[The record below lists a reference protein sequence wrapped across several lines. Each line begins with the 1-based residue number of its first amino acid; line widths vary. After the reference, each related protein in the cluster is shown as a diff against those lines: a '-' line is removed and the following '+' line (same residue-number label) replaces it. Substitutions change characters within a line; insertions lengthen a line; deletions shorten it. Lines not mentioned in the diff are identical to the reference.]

1 MRGRRPGKTG
11 GVFAGI
17 RRGFFLAENDA
28 DGRESFPAVEKS
40 MLNRLQEGLLV
51 FEALGTDSVQ
61 YATWLMRSCRLT
73 LWRNA
78 VMVTR
83 SRVWNIRG
91 LAAGIGLV
99 MGAVA
104 IIALPSEPTA
114 FASGVPAG
122 MTQGFSEIVKKV
134 TPAVVNIAVT
144 GGGEGRGRG
153 RKPPIPPGPFG
164 GPPGEDA
171 PEGELPTPPPM
182 PPGGGHGRPDQSAG
196 SGVIFD
202 QNGFIV
208 TNNHVVEGATQ
219 ITVTLSDRREFSAKV
234 VGTDPKTDLAVV
246 KIEARDLPSLK
257 WAEYEK
263 LQVGDLVLAVGSP
276 FGLSSTVTLGII
288 SALGRGNVGIA
299 DYEDFIQTDAAIN
312 PGNSGGALVNLSG
325 ELIGI
330 NTAIFSRTGG
340 SEGIGFAIPSSIAL
354 DIVDSLQK
362 TGKVVRGWMGVA
374 IQEITPALAKSF
386 KLPEQRKGV
395 LISDV
400 NENGPSHAAG
410 VKRGDVVIAFN
421 GKEVQNVSQLRN
433 LVARTMVGKDAQV
446 KVLRDGKEQTIAVKV
461 AERPT
466 DEMLAKKEPS
476 APKEPV
482 ETAKLPDN
490 VLASLRVQG
499 LDTATMSQLNI
510 PAKMTGVVVTSVE
523 SGGSA
528 EAAGLQRGDVI
539 QEVNHEV
546 VKTLEDYQKA
556 SSKLKKDELAVLL
569 LSRQGNNLFVAVNP
583 K

>member
-1 MRGRRPGKTG
+1 
-11 GVFAGI
+11 
-17 RRGFFLAENDA
+17 
-28 DGRESFPAVEKS
+28 
-40 MLNRLQEGLLV
+40 
-51 FEALGTDSVQ
+51 
-61 YATWLMRSCRLT
+61 
-73 LWRNA
+73 
-78 VMVTR
+78 
-83 SRVWNIRG
+83 
-91 LAAGIGLV
+91 
-99 MGAVA
+99 
-104 IIALPSEPTA
+104 
-114 FASGVPAG
+114 
-122 MTQGFSEIVKKV
+122 
-134 TPAVVNIAVT
+134 
-144 GGGEGRGRG
+144 
-153 RKPPIPPGPFG
+153 
-164 GPPGEDA
+164 
-171 PEGELPTPPPM
+171 M

-202 QNGFIV
+202 PNGFIV

-246 KIEARDLPSLK
+246 KIEAKDLPSLK

-312 PGNSGGALVNLSG
+312 PGNSGGALVNVSG

-410 VKRGDVVIAFN
+410 MKRGDVVIAFN

-490 VLASLRVQG
+490 VLASLRVQA
-499 LDTATMSQLNI
+499 LDAATMSQLNI

-523 SGGSA
+523 SGGPA

-556 SSKLKKDELAVLL
+556 SQKLKKDELAVLL

>member
-1 MRGRRPGKTG
+1 MVMRSKG
-11 GVFAGI
+11 G
-17 RRGFFLAENDA
+17 N
-28 DGRESFPAVEKS
+28 
-40 MLNRLQEGLLV
+40 
-51 FEALGTDSVQ
+51 ALG
-61 YATWLMRSCRLT
+61 L
-73 LWRNA
+73 
-78 VMVTR
+78 
-83 SRVWNIRG
+83 I
-91 LAAGIGLV
+91 AAIGLV
-99 MGAVA
+99 MSTVAFTVLPGGAA
-104 IIALPSEPTA
+104 A
-114 FASGVPAG
+114 FAGTPAG
-122 MTQGFSEIVKKV
+122 LTQGFSEIVKKV

-144 GGGEGRGRG
+144 GGGEGGKGR
-153 RKPPIPPGPFG
+153 RAPLPPGPFG
-164 GPPGEDA
+164 GPPGEEA
-171 PEGELPTPPPM
+171 PGGELPTPPPM
-182 PPGGGHGRPDQSAG
+182 PPGGHGRPDQSAG
-196 SGVIFD
+196 SGVIVD
-202 QNGFIV
+202 ANGFIV

-234 VGTDPKTDLAVV
+234 VGTDPKTDLAVI
-246 KIEARDLPSLK
+246 KIDAKDLPALK
-257 WAEYEK
+257 WADYEK

-312 PGNSGGALVNLSG
+312 PGNSGGALVNMSG
-325 ELIGI
+325 ELMGI

-340 SEGIGFAIPSSIAL
+340 SEGIGFAIPSSIAV

-400 NENGPSHAAG
+400 NENGPSHTAG
-410 VKRGDVVIAFN
+410 IRRGDVVIAFN

-446 KVLRDGKEQTIAVKV
+446 KILRDGKEQTLAVKV

-476 APKEPV
+476 APKEQP

-490 VLASLRVQG
+490 VLASIRVQG
-499 LDTATMSQLNI
+499 LDAATMSQFNI

-523 SGGSA
+523 NGGAA

-556 SSKLKKDELAVLL
+556 SRKLKKDELAVLL

>member
-1 MRGRRPGKTG
+1 MATRSQG
-11 GVFAGI
+11 GNVLGLVAGI
-17 RRGFFLAENDA
+17 
-28 DGRESFPAVEKS
+28 S
-40 MLNRLQEGLLV
+40 
-51 FEALGTDSVQ
+51 
-61 YATWLMRSCRLT
+61 
-73 LWRNA
+73 
-78 VMVTR
+78 
-83 SRVWNIRG
+83 
-91 LAAGIGLV
+91 LV
-99 MGAVA
+99 MSTVVFTV
-104 IIALPSEPTA
+104 LPSESTA
-114 FASGVPAG
+114 IAAGVPAG
-122 MTQGFSEIVKKV
+122 LTQGFAEIVKKV

-153 RKPPIPPGPFG
+153 RRSPLPPGPFG
-164 GPPGEDA
+164 GPPGEEA
-171 PEGELPTPPPM
+171 PGGELPTPPPM

-196 SGVIFD
+196 SGVIVD
-202 QNGFIV
+202 SNGFIV
-208 TNNHVVEGATQ
+208 TNNHVVEGATE

-246 KIEARDLPSLK
+246 KIEAKNLPSLK

-312 PGNSGGALVNLSG
+312 PGNSGGALVNMNG
-325 ELIGI
+325 ELMGI

-354 DIVDSLQK
+354 DIVESLQK

-410 VKRGDVVIAFN
+410 IKRGDVVIAFN
-421 GKEVQNVSQLRN
+421 GKEVHNVSQLRN
-433 LVARTMVGKDAQV
+433 LVARTMVGQDAQV
-446 KVLRDGKEQTIAVKV
+446 KVLRDGKEQSIAVKV

-482 ETAKLPDN
+482 ETVKLPDN

-499 LDTATMSQLNI
+499 LDVATMSQFKI
-510 PAKMTGVVVTSVE
+510 PANTTGVVVTSVE
-523 SGGSA
+523 NGGAA

-539 QEVNHEV
+539 QEVNHEA
-546 VKTLEDYQKA
+546 VKTLDEYQKA
-556 SSKLKKDELAVLL
+556 SGILKKDELAVLL
-569 LSRQGNNLFVAVNP
+569 LSRQGNSLFVAVNP

>member
-1 MRGRRPGKTG
+1 
-11 GVFAGI
+11 
-17 RRGFFLAENDA
+17 
-28 DGRESFPAVEKS
+28 
-40 MLNRLQEGLLV
+40 
-51 FEALGTDSVQ
+51 
-61 YATWLMRSCRLT
+61 
-73 LWRNA
+73 
-78 VMVTR
+78 MVTR
-83 SRVWNIRG
+83 SKGANVQG
-91 LAAGIGLV
+91 FAAGLGLV
-99 MGAVA
+99 MSVFACTV
-104 IIALPSEPTA
+104 LLSEPTA
-114 FASGVPAG
+114 IAAGVPAG
-122 MTQGFSEIVKKV
+122 LAQGFSEIVKQV

-144 GGGEGRGRG
+144 GGEKSGGRGR
-153 RKPPIPPGPFG
+153 RSPLPPGPFE
-164 GPPGEDA
+164 GPPGEEA
-171 PEGELPTPPPM
+171 PGGELPTPPPM

-202 QNGFIV
+202 PNGFIV

-219 ITVTLSDRREFSAKV
+219 ITITLSDRREFSAKV

-246 KIEARDLPSLK
+246 KIEAKNLPALK

-263 LQVGDLVLAVGSP
+263 LQVGDIVLAVGSP

-312 PGNSGGALVNLSG
+312 PGNSGGALVNLNG

-354 DIVDSLQK
+354 DIVESLQK

-386 KLPEQRKGV
+386 KLPEHRKGV

-410 VKRGDVVIAFN
+410 IKRGDVVIAFN
-421 GKEVQNVSQLRN
+421 GKEVLNVSQLRN

-466 DEMLAKKEPS
+466 DEMLAKREPS
-476 APKEPV
+476 PPKEPV
-482 ETAKLPDN
+482 ETVKLPDN

-499 LDTATMSQLNI
+499 LDAATMSQLNI

-523 SGGSA
+523 SGGPA
-528 EAAGLQRGDVI
+528 EAAGVQRGDVI
-539 QEVNHEV
+539 QEVNHQV
-546 VKTLEDYQKA
+546 VTKLEDYQKA
-556 SSKLKKDELAVLL
+556 SSALKKEEMAVLL

-583 K
+583 Q

>member
-1 MRGRRPGKTG
+1 MPKRVNP
-11 GVFAGI
+11 
-17 RRGFFLAENDA
+17 E
-28 DGRESFPAVEKS
+28 
-40 MLNRLQEGLLV
+40 LLV
-51 FEALGTDSVQ
+51 FEALGMDSVQ
-61 YATWLMRSCRLT
+61 YAARIMQSRRLT

-78 VMVTR
+78 VMVMQR
-83 SRVWNIRG
+83 RVLHSRG
-91 LAAGIGLV
+91 LIAGIGLLF
-99 MGAVA
+99 GAFAVTV
-104 IIALPSEPTA
+104 LPSQPTA
-114 FASGVPAG
+114 VSAGVPAG

-153 RKPPIPPGPFG
+153 RKAPLPPGPFG
-164 GPPGEDA
+164 GPPGEEA

-182 PPGGGHGRPDQSAG
+182 PPGHGRPDQSAG

-202 QNGFIV
+202 PNGFVV

-219 ITVTLSDRREFSAKV
+219 ITVTLSDRREFTAKV

-246 KIEARDLPSLK
+246 KIEAKDLPSLK

-263 LQVGDLVLAVGSP
+263 LEVGDLVLAVGSP

-312 PGNSGGALVNLSG
+312 PGNSGGALVNLNG

-386 KLPEQRKGV
+386 KLPEHRKGV

-400 NENGPSHAAG
+400 NENGPSQAAG
-410 VKRGDVVIAFN
+410 IRRGDVVIAFN
-421 GKEVQNVSQLRN
+421 GKDVQNVSQLRN

-446 KVLRDGKEQTIAVKV
+446 KVLRDGKEQTISVKV

-466 DEMLAKKEPS
+466 DEMLARKEPVT
-476 APKEPV
+476 PKEPV
-482 ETAKLPDN
+482 ETVKPPDN
-490 VLASLRVQG
+490 VLASLRVQA
-499 LDTATMSQLNI
+499 LDPTTMSQLNI
-510 PAKMTGVVVTSVE
+510 PAKMTGVVVSSVE
-523 SGGSA
+523 NGGAA

-539 QEVNHEV
+539 QEVNHET

>member
-1 MRGRRPGKTG
+1 
-11 GVFAGI
+11 
-17 RRGFFLAENDA
+17 
-28 DGRESFPAVEKS
+28 
-40 MLNRLQEGLLV
+40 
-51 FEALGTDSVQ
+51 
-61 YATWLMRSCRLT
+61 
-73 LWRNA
+73 
-78 VMVTR
+78 
-83 SRVWNIRG
+83 
-91 LAAGIGLV
+91 
-99 MGAVA
+99 
-104 IIALPSEPTA
+104 
-114 FASGVPAG
+114 
-122 MTQGFSEIVKKV
+122 
-134 TPAVVNIAVT
+134 
-144 GGGEGRGRG
+144 
-153 RKPPIPPGPFG
+153 
-164 GPPGEDA
+164 
-171 PEGELPTPPPM
+171 M
-182 PPGGGHGRPDQSAG
+182 PPGGHGRPDQSAG
-196 SGVIFD
+196 SGVIVD
-202 QNGFIV
+202 ANGFIV

-234 VGTDPKTDLAVV
+234 VGTDPKTDLAVI
-246 KIEARDLPSLK
+246 KIDAKDLPALK
-257 WAEYEK
+257 WADYEK

-312 PGNSGGALVNLSG
+312 PGNSGGALVNMSG
-325 ELIGI
+325 ELMGI

-340 SEGIGFAIPSSIAL
+340 SEGIGFAIPSSIAV

-400 NENGPSHAAG
+400 NENGPSHTAG
-410 VKRGDVVIAFN
+410 IRRGDVVIAFN

-446 KVLRDGKEQTIAVKV
+446 KILRDGKEQTLAVKV

-476 APKEPV
+476 APKEQP

-490 VLASLRVQG
+490 VLASIRVQG
-499 LDTATMSQLNI
+499 LDAATMSQFNI

-523 SGGSA
+523 NGGAA

-556 SSKLKKDELAVLL
+556 SRKLKKDELAVLL

>member
-1 MRGRRPGKTG
+1 MLTCSNEANAFRALF
-11 GVFAGI
+11 GV
-17 RRGFFLAENDA
+17 
-28 DGRESFPAVEKS
+28 S
-40 MLNRLQEGLLV
+40 LLTAACA
-51 FEALGTDSVQ
+51 FTDIPNGST
-61 YATWLMRSCRLT
+61 A
-73 LWRNA
+73 
-78 VMVTR
+78 
-83 SRVWNIRG
+83 I
-91 LAAGIGLV
+91 AAGV
-99 MGAVA
+99 P
-104 IIALPSEPTA
+104 PSMA
-114 FASGVPAG
+114 
-122 MTQGFSEIVKKV
+122 QGFSEIVKKV

-144 GGGEGRGRG
+144 GGAEGGGRGR
-153 RKPPIPPGPFG
+153 RPLPPGPFG
-164 GPPGEDA
+164 GPPGGEE
-171 PEGELPTPPPM
+171 PGGGELPTPPPM
-182 PPGGGHGRPDQSAG
+182 PPGSPHGRPDQSAG
-196 SGVIFD
+196 SGVVLD
-202 QNGFIV
+202 PNGYIV

-234 VGTDPKTDLAVV
+234 IGTDPKTDLAVIKIDV
-246 KIEARDLPSLK
+246 KDLPALK
-257 WAEYEK
+257 WAEYDK

-312 PGNSGGALVNLSG
+312 PGNSGGALVNVNG

-354 DIVDSLQK
+354 DIVDSLQR

-410 VKRGDVVIAFN
+410 MKRGDVVVAFN
-421 GKEVQNVSQLRN
+421 GKEVQSVSQLRN
-433 LVARTMVGKDAQV
+433 LVARTVVGKDAQV
-446 KVLRDGKEQTIAVKV
+446 KIVRDGKEQILNVKV

-466 DEMLAKKEPS
+466 DEMLAKKEP
-476 APKEPV
+476 APSKEPA
-482 ETAKLPDN
+482 ETIKPPDN
-490 VLASLRVQG
+490 VLASLRVQA
-499 LDTATMSQLNI
+499 LDAATMSQLNI
-510 PAKMTGVVVTSVE
+510 PAKTTGVVVTSVE
-523 SGGSA
+523 GGGPA

-546 VKTLEDYQKA
+546 VKSLDDYQKA
-556 SSKLKKDELAVLL
+556 AHKIKKDELAVLL

>member
-1 MRGRRPGKTG
+1 
-11 GVFAGI
+11 
-17 RRGFFLAENDA
+17 
-28 DGRESFPAVEKS
+28 
-40 MLNRLQEGLLV
+40 
-51 FEALGTDSVQ
+51 
-61 YATWLMRSCRLT
+61 
-73 LWRNA
+73 
-78 VMVTR
+78 MVTR
-83 SRVWNIRG
+83 SKGGNT
-91 LAAGIGLV
+91 LGLV
-99 MGAVA
+99 AAMSLAMGTVALAV
-104 IIALPSEPTA
+104 LPGEPVA
-114 FASGVPAG
+114 FAGTSAG
-122 MTQGFSEIVKKV
+122 LTQGFSEIVKKV

-144 GGGEGRGRG
+144 GGGGGGGKGRRA
-153 RKPPIPPGPFG
+153 PLPPGPFG
-164 GPPGEDA
+164 GPPGEEA

-182 PPGGGHGRPDQSAG
+182 PPGGPGRPDQSGG
-196 SGVIFD
+196 SGVIVNS
-202 QNGFIV
+202 NGFIV

-246 KIEARDLPSLK
+246 KIDAKDLSFLK
-257 WAEYEK
+257 WADYEK
-263 LQVGDLVLAVGSP
+263 LQVGDLALAIGSP

-288 SALGRGNVGIA
+288 SALGRSVGIA

-312 PGNSGGALVNLSG
+312 PGNSGGALVNMSG
-325 ELIGI
+325 ELMGI

-386 KLPEQRKGV
+386 KFPAERKGV

-400 NENGPSHAAG
+400 NENGPSYVAG
-410 VKRGDVVIAFN
+410 IRRGDVVIAFN

-433 LVARTMVGKDAQV
+433 LVARTMVGKDALV
-446 KVLRDGKEQTIAVKV
+446 KVLREGKEQTLAVKV

-476 APKEPV
+476 APKEQP
-482 ETAKLPDN
+482 ETVKLPDN

-499 LDTATMSQLNI
+499 LDAALMSQFNI
-510 PAKMTGVVVTSVE
+510 SAKMTGVVVTSVTT
-523 SGGSA
+523 GGAA
-528 EAAGLQRGDVI
+528 EAAGVQRGDVI
-539 QEVNHEV
+539 QEVNHEA
-546 VKTLEDYQKA
+546 VKTAEDYQRA
-556 SSKLKKDELAVLL
+556 SQQLKKEELAVLL